1 MKKWELRLAFFT
13 ECQLLYFQQT
23 SRLGR
28 REWDIEFMQLI
39 AQKTHGI
46 THRY

>member
-13 ECQLLYFQQT
+13 EHQLRYFQQT
-23 SRLGR
+23 SRFIR
-28 REWDIEFMQLI
+28 REWDIEFTQLV